1 MFSVAL
7 VFVTLSGLLN
17 AVWNLFAKRSG
28 HPTVFL
34 WSFQWVAVIAFLPWT
49 WVAVAH
55 HAIPVRGWV
64 FLGVTITLHGIYV
77 VLLART
83 YAAGDLSQVYPLMRG
98 VSPLLVPIIG
108 VTLLGEQ
115 ITAIGGLG
123 IVAIVTGI
131 GLLGHWR
138 WCGHPER
145 PGYTSQTTG
154 IAMAVG
160 LAITSYTVL
169 DKVTLRYIPAV
180 ALNDASNLANLLAL
194 SWGAA
199 RSGVIRTEWIRHWRT
214 IIMGGILSP
223 GGYLLF
229 LLALRLAPVAQLAPM
244 REIGTVFGTVLGIGV
259 LKERQG
265 SRRLAAAGLIA
276 AGVMTLGMW
285 GR

>member
-1 MFSVAL
+1 MGGGDRFSAL
-7 VFVTLSGLLN
+7 DLGCGGASCNPRERMGVSWRDNHLARHLCG
-17 AVWNLFAKRSG
+17 FAC
-28 HPTVFL
+28 
-34 WSFQWVAVIAFLPWT
+34 
-49 WVAVAH
+49 AH
-55 HAIPVRGWV
+55 LRGWGPV
-64 FLGVTITLHGIYV
+64 
-77 VLLART
+77 A
-83 YAAGDLSQVYPLMRG
+83 G
-98 VSPLLVPIIG
+98 VSPDAGRQSSIG
-108 VTLLGEQ
+108 ADHRSDASGRTDYGDWG
-115 ITAIGGLG
+115 AR
-123 IVAIVTGI
+123 
-131 GLLGHWR
+131 HR
-138 WCGHPER
+138 GHPER